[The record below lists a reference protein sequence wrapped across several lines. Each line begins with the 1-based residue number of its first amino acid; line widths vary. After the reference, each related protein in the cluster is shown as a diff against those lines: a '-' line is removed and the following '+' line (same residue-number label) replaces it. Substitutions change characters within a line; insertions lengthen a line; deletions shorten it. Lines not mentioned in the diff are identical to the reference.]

1 MLTPARA
8 LMIARVGLGVAT
20 LVIALENWVL
30 LRLVAEGRY
39 AMPLASWLPPPTEVT
54 ASAYLVVASSAAVA
68 ITAGV
73 RVTAAA
79 TVSTALSCLVLV
91 WDQQTFSNHLWLA
104 LALVALLA
112 PAHAVPRKPGVP
124 AAAPHQ
130 PPRWPTTLM
139 KTQLTVCYAFAALSK
154 LNPVFLSGHPL
165 TEWTRWDLPWSLA
178 VSLSVSTVVV
188 ELFLAVG
195 LWFRRPR
202 RLAVILGVGLHVS
215 IVIMIAQETPA
226 LAAFSLTCVCLYP
239 LFFATRT
246 SSDPDLSASLAAQ
259 SRPSGRAL

>member
-8 LMIARVGLGVAT
+8 LTIARVGLGVAT
-20 LVIALENWVL
+20 LVIALENWML

-39 AMPLASWLPPPTEVT
+39 AMPALTWLPPPTEVT
-54 ASAYLVVASSAAVA
+54 ASVYLAVAISAAVA
-68 ITAGV
+68 ITVGV

-79 TVSTALSCLVLV
+79 TVSTALSCLLLV

-104 LALVALLA
+104 LVLVALLA
-112 PAHAVPRKPGVP
+112 PTHAAPRNPGIS
-124 AAAPHQ
+124 AAALHQ

-154 LNPVFLSGHPL
+154 LNCSFLSGHPL
-165 TEWTRWDLPWSLA
+165 AEWTRWDLPWSLA
-178 VSLSVSTVVV
+178 FSLSVSTVVV

-202 RLAVILGVGLHVS
+202 RLAVILGFGLHVS

-226 LAAFSLTCVCLYP
+226 LAAFSLTCVCIYP
-239 LFFATRT
+239 LFFVSRT
-246 SSDPDLSASLAAQ
+246 SSDPDLSAFLASQ
-259 SRPSGRAL
+259 SRPSGRDL